1 VCNICRT
8 GFALDRAGATGG
20 QRMNLRYGRGLYFS
34 DTSGKSNDYNQASE
48 RRRNITGYGSSPWRA
63 MFLCQVVAG
72 RTHRTT
78 DERIEEP
85 QIDELIADG
94 RHNSVTGEVGPHL
107 NYDELVV
114 YDTAAAVP
122 NYLIVYALTPS

>member
-20 QRMNLRYGRGLYFS
+20 QRMSLRYGSGLYFS

-48 RRRNITGYGSSPWRA
+48 RERTIAVHGPTPWRC

-72 RTHRTT
+72 KTHRTT
-78 DERIEEP
+78 DAQILEP
-85 QIDELIADG
+85 QIEELLADG
-94 RHNSVTGEVGPHL
+94 YDSVTGEVGPNL
-107 NYDELVV
+107 NYDEIVV
-114 YDTAAAVP
+114 YDEAAAVP